1 LNAPARSAT
10 VAQNGEGYNIMM
22 GPSHALSGA
31 AAWLAGSWALDHFAG
46 YGQSPLA
53 VAVGTTV
60 CAGAALLP
68 DLDLSGKVTRNQ
80 GGATVAR
87 TFGVFSLF
95 VAEVIEKVS
104 LGIYTATRLR
114 RDPRRTNGHRTFTH
128 TLPFAALAGWGTTWL
143 CTHYGKW
150 AVVGILFVMSGL
162 ALRGLFDEWAERA
175 GWLIV
180 TICAAV
186 IAAWTAARLPGDRGY
201 PLLGLAV
208 AVGCVVHLCGD
219 MITSAGVP
227 ILWPI
232 PLGRRLWRMISVPD
246 GLAVRVGGRTET
258 IVLRGTFTLVSLL
271 AIAAMFAPGVLH
283 RFELDAW
290 AGEGP

>member
-1 LNAPARSAT
+1 
-10 VAQNGEGYNIMM
+10 MM

-53 VAVGTTV
+53 VAVGTAV
-60 CAGAALLP
+60 CAGGALLP

-95 VAEVIEKVS
+95 AAEVIEKIS
-104 LGIYTATRLR
+104 LGVYMATKLS
-114 RDPRRTNGHRTFTH
+114 RDPRRDNGHRTFTH
-128 TLPFAALAGWGTTWL
+128 TLPFAALVGWGTTAL
-143 CTHYGKW
+143 AAHYGKW
-150 AVVGILFVMSGL
+150 AVVGIVFVMAGL

-180 TICAAV
+180 TICAGV
-186 IAAWTAARLPGDRGY
+186 IAFITASKLPGDRGY
-201 PLLGLAV
+201 PLLGF
-208 AVGCVVHLCGD
+208 AVGVGCFVHLLGD
-219 MITSAGVP
+219 MITKNGVP

-232 PLGRRLWRMISVPD
+232 PLGRRMWRMVGVPN
-246 GLAVRVGGRTET
+246 GIAVRVGGPGEVF
-258 IVLRGTFTLVSLL
+258 VLRTIFTVIALV
-271 AIAAMFAPGVLH
+271 AIGALIAPNVLH
-283 RFELDAW
+283 RLDPSAW
-290 AGEGP
+290 ADG